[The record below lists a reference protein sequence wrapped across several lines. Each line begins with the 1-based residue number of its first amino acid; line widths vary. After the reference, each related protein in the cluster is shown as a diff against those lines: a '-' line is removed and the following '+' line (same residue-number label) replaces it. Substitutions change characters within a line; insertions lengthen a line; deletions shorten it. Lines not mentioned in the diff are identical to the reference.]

1 MIDLLGILLTL
12 VLSAFYSGSE
22 TALVSANRLKFE
34 ALRRLGSRTGKRV
47 VKLLEEPDRFLTICV
62 VGTNI
67 AVVAWSSL
75 VAIKLEPV
83 MASSTIVLVS
93 ATVMLIFG
101 EILPKTLGRSLADR
115 SAGWIAAGV
124 AVSEVLLYPM
134 VWFVRAVGRVLAKLF
149 GAKPGGAGMRFLLSR
164 RDLEYLLASSE
175 GMAPVEEEE
184 RAFITRVF
192 RLGHQRVRD
201 IMIPRTEIEAVRI
214 DEPLAKVIQKFKSTG
229 YSRLLVYG
237 DNLDDVRGFV
247 HVLDLLKK
255 PERWQDVIRP
265 VLAVPESLSSVE
277 LLRRMQREK
286 KSIAVVVDEYG
297 GTEGLVTLEDLVEQL
312 FGEIQDEFDNEERLV
327 RRLGPRSFVVSARA
341 EVASLNETFGLNLPE
356 GDYVTIGGLLT
367 ERAGRIPAPNEE
379 LVVGEWRIR
388 VLSSSPKRVEWV
400 RLDPVRQD
408 KPQRG
413 VLENATSAKRGT
425 GELT

>member
-1 MIDLLGILLTL
+1 MIDFLGIFIALIFA
-12 VLSAFYSGSE
+12 AFYSGSE

-34 ALRRLGSRTGKRV
+34 ALRRLGSRRGKRV

-83 MASSTIVLVS
+83 LASSTIVLVS
-93 ATVMLIFG
+93 TVVMLVFG

-115 SAGWIAAGV
+115 AAGWISVGIAA
-124 AVSEVLLYPM
+124 SEILLFPM
-134 VWFVRAVGRVLAKLF
+134 VWVVRVIGRGLARAF
-149 GAKPGGAGMRFLLSR
+149 GGGREGRGMQFMLSR

-175 GMAPVEEEE
+175 GTAHVEEEE

-214 DEPLAKVIQKFKSTG
+214 EEPLARVIQKFKSTG

-237 DNLDDVRGFV
+237 ESLDDVRGFV

-255 PERWQDVIRP
+255 TQRWQDVIRP

-286 KSIAVVVDEYG
+286 KSMAVVVDEYG
-297 GTEGLVTLEDLVEQL
+297 GTAGLVTLEDLVEQL
-312 FGEIQDEFDNEERLV
+312 FGEIRDEFDREERLV
-327 RRLGPRSFVVSARA
+327 RRLGPRSFVISGRA
-341 EVASLNETFGLNLPE
+341 EVAFLNETFGLGLPK
-356 GDYVTIGGLLT
+356 GDYATLAGLIT
-367 ERAGRIPAPNEE
+367 EKAGRILAPNEE
-379 LVVGEWRIR
+379 LVVGDWRIR
-388 VLSSSPKRVEWV
+388 VLSSNPKRVEWV
-400 RLDPVRQD
+400 RLDPVQ
-408 KPQRG
+408 KTASAEAVETTKQRTR
-413 VLENATSAKRGT
+413 EGT
-425 GELT
+425 RSRT

>member
-1 MIDLLGILLTL
+1 MIDLLGILLSL

-34 ALRRLGSRTGKRV
+34 ALRRLGSRRGKRV

-75 VAIKLEPV
+75 VAIRLEPV
-83 MASSTIVLVS
+83 LASSTIVLVS
-93 ATVMLIFG
+93 TAVMLVFG

-115 SAGWIAAGV
+115 AAGWIAVGIA
-124 AVSEVLLYPM
+124 ASEILLYPM
-134 VWFVRAVGRVLAKLF
+134 VWFVRVIGRALARVF
-149 GAKPGGAGMRFLLSR
+149 GGGREGQGMQFLLSR

-175 GMAPVEEEE
+175 GTAHVEEEE

-214 DEPLAKVIQKFKSTG
+214 DEPLARVIQKFKSTG

-237 DNLDDVRGFV
+237 ENLDDVRGFV

-255 PERWQDVIRP
+255 PDRWQDVIRP

-286 KSIAVVVDEYG
+286 KSMAVVVDEYG
-297 GTEGLVTLEDLVEQL
+297 GTAGLVTLEDLVEQL
-312 FGEIQDEFDNEERLV
+312 FGEIQDEFDREDRLV
-327 RRLGPRSFVVSARA
+327 RRLGPRSFVISGRA
-341 EVASLNETFGLNLPE
+341 EVAFLNETFGLGLPE
-356 GDYVTIGGLLT
+356 GDYATLAGLIT
-367 ERAGRIPAPNEE
+367 EKAGRILAPNEE
-379 LVVGEWRIR
+379 LVVGDWRIR

-400 RLDPVRQD
+400 RLDPVQ
-408 KPQRG
+408 KAPLAETVEMTKQRTR
-413 VLENATSAKRGT
+413 EGT
-425 GELT
+425 RSRT

>member
-1 MIDLLGILLTL
+1 MIDLLGIFVAL

-47 VKLLEEPDRFLTICV
+47 VKFLEEPDRFLTICV

-83 MASSTIVLVS
+83 MSSSAIVLIS
-93 ATVMLIFG
+93 AAVMLVFG

-115 SAGWIAAGV
+115 AAGWIAAGV
-124 AVSEVLLYPM
+124 AVSEVLLFPM
-134 VWFVRAVGRVLAKLF
+134 VWFVRGVGRGLAKLF
-149 GAKPGGAGMRFLLSR
+149 GTKRNGAGMRFLLSR

-175 GMAPVEEEE
+175 GTAPMEEEE

-214 DEPLAKVIQKFKSTG
+214 DEPLARVIQKFKSTG

-237 DNLDDVRGFV
+237 KDLDDVRGFV

-312 FGEIQDEFDNEERLV
+312 FGEIQDEFDEEDRLV
-327 RRLGPRSFVVSARA
+327 RRLGPRSFVVSGRV
-341 EVASLNETFGLNLPE
+341 EVAMLNETFGLNLPE

-367 ERAGRIPAPNEE
+367 EKVGRIPSPGEE
-379 LVVGEWRIR
+379 LVVGDWRVR

-400 RLDPVRQD
+400 RLDPVWQERRTDREQG
-408 KPQRG
+408 KSAPARRVTG
-413 VLENATSAKRGT
+413 NAP
-425 GELT
+425 